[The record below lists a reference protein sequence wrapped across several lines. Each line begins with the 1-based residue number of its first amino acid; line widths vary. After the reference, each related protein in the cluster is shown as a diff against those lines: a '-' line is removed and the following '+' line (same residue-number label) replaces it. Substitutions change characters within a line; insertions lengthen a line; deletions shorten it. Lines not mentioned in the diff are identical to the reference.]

1 MQPKTSTLLALLTT
15 LGLSA
20 AIPTLVSPLGARQPG
35 HHAASHTEAKSTAP
49 LFNKLGNYHHPV
61 STRNPQAQRYFDQ
74 GLILAYGFNHAEAA
88 RSFKEAARLDPNC
101 AMCYWGWAYV
111 LGPNINAPMAPEAVP
126 EAWRA
131 VRKAVALSK
140 GASVRERAYIQAL
153 AKRYASKP
161 PQDRKPLD
169 LAYAR
174 AMGEVARRYPADL
187 DAATLYAEALMD
199 TSPWDY
205 WQPDGQPKPQ
215 ARQIIATLE
224 SVLERKSDHP
234 GANHFYIH
242 AVEKQRPELGVAAAD
257 RLITLVPGAGHLVHM
272 ASHIYIRVGRYPDAV
287 LSNQRAIEADDAYVA
302 SCHAQGIYPLLYRPH
317 NHHFL
322 WFAASMSG
330 QSTVA
335 MEAARFTARVEPK
348 LLRAPDLAGGLQH
361 FSTIPTYTAVR
372 FGKWDEILA
381 TPAPEADL
389 KYPTGVWHYAQGRA
403 QLAKGQSEQTAQ
415 HLDKLRT
422 IAEDP
427 ELEKLKIW
435 SFSPTGSLLK
445 IASEVLAGEL
455 AAGKGNYDEAV
466 SHLQKAVQMEDALV
480 YTEPA
485 EWYQPTRQ
493 ALASILLRAGRAEEA
508 ERIYRADLKLYPDN
522 GWSLMGL
529 TQSLQAQGKTA
540 EAQSAQQQFSKAWK
554 TADVTLSTSQF

>member
-1 MQPKTSTLLALLTT
+1 MPSHSSTLLALLAA

-20 AIPTLVSPLGARQPG
+20 ALPALINPTGAQPPD
-35 HHAASHTEAKSTAP
+35 HHAATYTATKGKAP
-49 LFNKLGNYHHPV
+49 LFDNLGSYRHPI
-61 STRNPQAQRYFDQ
+61 STRNPVAQRYFDQ

-88 RSFKEAARLDPNC
+88 RSFEQATKIDPNC
-101 AMCYWGWAYV
+101 AMCYGGWAYV
-111 LGPNINAPMAPEAVP
+111 LGPNINAPMTPEAVP
-126 EAWRA
+126 QAWRA

-140 GASVRERAYIQAL
+140 GATAGERAYIQAL
-153 AKRYASKP
+153 AKRYTPKP
-161 PQDRKPLD
+161 SQDRKPLD

-174 AMGEVARRYPADL
+174 AMGEVARRYPTDL

-205 WQPDGQPKPQ
+205 WQADGQPKPQ

-234 GANHFYIH
+234 GANHLYIH

-257 RLITLVPGAGHLVHM
+257 RLMTLVPGAGHLVHM

-287 LSNQRAIEADDAYVA
+287 LSNQRAIQADDAYVA

-335 MEAARFTARVEPK
+335 MEAARFTAQVDPK

-389 KYPTGVWHYAQGRA
+389 KYPSGVWHYAQGRA
-403 QLAKGQSEQTAQ
+403 LLAKGQPDRANQ
-415 HLDKLRT
+415 HLEQLHKL
-422 IAEDP
+422 AEDP

-455 AAGKGNYDEAV
+455 AAGKGNYDEGV

-493 ALASILLRAGRAEEA
+493 ALASILLRAGRSGEA
-508 ERIYRADLKLYPDN
+508 EQAYRADLKLYPEN

-529 TQSLQAQGKTA
+529 SQSLQAQGKAA
-540 EAQSAQQQFSKAWK
+540 ESQSVQQQFAKAWK